1 MVKNYSGA
9 QFVKDLVARIIV
21 AIIALPL
28 SIALAIASRV
38 NPEQDVYTAVV
49 VGFFNPFFRWES
61 CSDWWTNSYF
71 VVIIYGIIAQ
81 YGLSG
86 LTVATFLAGL
96 MLIGMGLLHFDD
108 LIKFISK
115 TITVGFTLGI
125 AVGIIVGQIKDLF
138 CLNKVKMS

>member
-1 MVKNYSGA
+1 MVFSFPFLGG
-9 QFVKDLVARIIV
+9 
-21 AIIALPL
+21 
-28 SIALAIASRV
+28 SRV
-38 NPEQDVYTAVV
+38 QIGEPAATL
-49 VGFFNPFFRWES
+49 
-61 CSDWWTNSYF
+61 

-96 MLIGMGLLHFDD
+96 MLIGMGLLYFDD

-125 AVGIIVGQIKDLF
+125 DVGIIAG
-138 CLNKVKMS
+138 

>member
-1 MVKNYSGA
+1 MVFSFPFLGGSRG
-9 QFVKDLVARIIV
+9 QIGEP
-21 AIIALPL
+21 IA
-28 SIALAIASRV
+28 AL
-38 NPEQDVYTAVV
+38 
-49 VGFFNPFFRWES
+49 
-61 CSDWWTNSYF
+61 

-81 YGLSG
+81 DVLAG

-96 MLIGMGLLHFDD
+96 MLIGIGLLHFDD

-138 CLNKVKMS
+138 CLNKAKMS

>member
-1 MVKNYSGA
+1 MDAFKHINPK
-9 QFVKDLVARIIV
+9 FLVWYRIIRVHNLSKTLQLDYRGNHFHIGEPTV
-21 AIIALPL
+21 AL
-28 SIALAIASRV
+28 
-38 NPEQDVYTAVV
+38 
-49 VGFFNPFFRWES
+49 
-61 CSDWWTNSYF
+61 

-96 MLIGMGLLHFDD
+96 MLVGMGLLHFSD
-108 LIKFISK
+108 LFKYIPK

-125 AVGIIVGQIKDLF
+125 DVGIIAGQIKDLF

>member
-1 MVKNYSGA
+1 MVFSFPFLGGSRGQIGEPTA
-9 QFVKDLVARIIV
+9 
-21 AIIALPL
+21 AL
-28 SIALAIASRV
+28 
-38 NPEQDVYTAVV
+38 
-49 VGFFNPFFRWES
+49 
-61 CSDWWTNSYF
+61 

-81 YGLSG
+81 YCQAG

-96 MLIGMGLLHFDD
+96 MLIGIGLLHFDD

>member
-1 MVKNYSGA
+1 MV
-9 QFVKDLVARIIV
+9 
-21 AIIALPL
+21 IIALPL
-28 SIALAIASRV
+28 SIALAIVSRV

-49 VGFFNPFFRWES
+49 VGFFIPFFRWES